1 MNGRGIKH
9 LLNGLFGSTMKS
21 AVFGIAA
28 ILIATNT
35 FGDEKGQEKSS
46 ESQASETRA
55 VKDDNEI
62 ICKRMTRAGTH
73 FKKRVCMKRRNWRIQ
88 SDNVQSQTEGGY
100 SQPAGPRD

>member
-1 MNGRGIKH
+1 MNGHGIKY
-9 LLNGLFGSTMKS
+9 LFNELIGNTMKS

-35 FGDEKGQEKSS
+35 FGDDKGQEKSS
-46 ESQASETRA
+46 ENQTSETRA
-55 VKDDNEI
+55 VKDDNEV
-62 ICKRMTRAGTH
+62 ICKRMPRAGTH

-88 SDNVQSQTEGGY
+88 SDSVQSQTEGGY

>member
-1 MNGRGIKH
+1 MNGHGIKH

-46 ESQASETRA
+46 ESQATETRA

-100 SQPAGPRD
+100 SQPAVPRE